1 MEPSFKHLNNP
12 PANFAIHYMITCI
25 ILYVYIMY
33 MLFLIHYLIRND
45 VACINFLIDELVEM
59 NLIHLNQDMSRDKS
73 KVGHMTVM

>member
-1 MEPSFKHLNNP
+1 MYN
-12 PANFAIHYMITCI
+12 I
-25 ILYVYIMY
+25 VYIIMY
-33 MLFLIHYLIRND
+33 MLFLIHYFIRND